1 MRALAF
7 AHLMWPDFAC
17 WVLRPHENSRGL
29 CVFALVQIA
38 SSVSASVGVG
48 AASSASVS
56 SGGGGGGG
64 GAGGPGFFGC
74 IQAVQFAAA
83 TSDMCGV
90 QSQTVLVDI
99 LDVMQS
105 LNVFNLRFPLP
116 DLSQYLP
123 ASPELVMTI
132 SFCGMSSDVDLAAQ
146 ARGEAGENFMANVL
160 VGSLVL
166 VSVSTLHF
174 LILLGMPRRLLPKIA
189 GSFPFVQTEL
199 VLFVVG
205 NQWLLISST
214 QLIGLG
220 IESNEQTCVAAG
232 VVVLMIPTAFLL
244 FVLALLWLFVRPSSK
259 FRRVRWTED
268 DGWSVSDAN
277 NEEDGSAAAS
287 GNHPKRGLKPRLPGA
302 SSGAA
307 VADGEEGEEAPQSAL
322 ARACERLVESL
333 QNNFVEK
340 FEPLLEGYHNRR
352 FSWVGA
358 WLMLLT
364 EYCLA
369 LAIGLGVTSSCTAE
383 QVPNLGDNCTLP
395 GPGTP
400 CACLLH

>member
-1 MRALAF
+1 
-7 AHLMWPDFAC
+7 
-17 WVLRPHENSRGL
+17 
-29 CVFALVQIA
+29 
-38 SSVSASVGVG
+38 
-48 AASSASVS
+48 
-56 SGGGGGGG
+56 
-64 GAGGPGFFGC
+64 
-74 IQAVQFAAA
+74 
-83 TSDMCGV
+83 
-90 QSQTVLVDI
+90 VLVDI

-146 ARGEAGENFMANVL
+146 ARGEAGETFMANVL
-160 VGSLVL
+160 VGSLIL

-174 LILLGMPRRLLPKIA
+174 LILVFMPRRLLPKIA

-205 NQWLLISST
+205 NQGLLISST

-287 GNHPKRGLKPRLPGA
+287 GNRPKRPRRSGKKRGMKLRLPGA

-307 VADGEEGEEAPQSAL
+307 VADGEEDEEGEEAPQSAL

-340 FEPLLEGYHNRR
+340 FEPLLEGFHNRR

-383 QVPNLGDNCTLP
+383 QVPNLGAVPIVPNTIAPCL
-395 GPGTP
+395 GPGHRVL
-400 CACLLH
+400 ACCTNAVTRSYTFAGFGDRQFGRLLAVPRPMPTVRRHDIHDV